1 MWGNSITK
9 ALIIWKT
16 KKMREMISDHDN
28 RTKITYLKDKLAE
41 PIEVHEQMMKL
52 LDESN
57 QAENNDLKRR
67 CKI

>member
-1 MWGNSITK
+1 
-9 ALIIWKT
+9 
-16 KKMREMISDHDN
+16 MREMISGHVN

-41 PIEVHEQMMKL
+41 TIEVHEQIMKL

-57 QAENNDLKRR
+57 QTENNDLKRR

>member
-1 MWGNSITK
+1 
-9 ALIIWKT
+9 
-16 KKMREMISDHDN
+16 MREMISDHDN

-41 PIEVHEQMMKL
+41 PIEV
-52 LDESN
+52 DESN

>member
-1 MWGNSITK
+1 
-9 ALIIWKT
+9 
-16 KKMREMISDHDN
+16 MREMISEHDN

-41 PIEVHEQMMKL
+41 TIEVHEQMMKL

-57 QAENNDLKRR
+57 QTENNNLKRR

>member
-1 MWGNSITK
+1 
-9 ALIIWKT
+9 
-16 KKMREMISDHDN
+16 MREMISDHDN

-41 PIEVHEQMMKL
+41 TIEVHEQMIKL

-57 QAENNDLKRR
+57 QTENNDLKRR